1 MVIEAVTAE
10 RVAALVGGTVEGNPE
25 TRITAIAPI
34 ENAAEGHLSFIVKP
48 AFDEWLEK
56 SPAAVLLVRQDSPP
70 APQRCLIRVD
80 NPYLA
85 FVRCARELFAIGEPR
100 HSGIHPTAIVSDEA
114 TVEDNVSIGAG
125 SVIHAGVRIE
135 SGTIIGSLTV
145 VHENAQIGPRCQIGD
160 RVTIHDHSR
169 LGEQVIIQSGTV
181 IGSDGFGYVKDGVR
195 YYKIPHIGRVV
206 LEDFV
211 EIGAN
216 CAIDRGTFGETRIC
230 RGTKLDNLIHVAHN
244 VRIGE
249 NTVIAAQTGISGST
263 RIGKEVTIAGQVGF
277 VGHIEV
283 GDRSVFG
290 AQAGVTKSI
299 PAGITVSGY
308 PAKPHFQARREEAA
322 LRRAPELLKRVK
334 KLEQE
339 IEKLRSQ

>member
-1 MVIEAVTAE
+1 M
-10 RVAALVGGTVEGNPE
+10 GGTVEGKPE
-25 TRITAIAPI
+25 TPVSGIAPI
-34 ENAAEGHLSFIVKP
+34 ENAAEGQLSFIVKP

-56 SPAAVLLVRQDSPP
+56 SPAAVLLVRPDSPQ
-70 APQRCLIRVD
+70 APGRCLIRVE

-85 FVRCARELFAIGEPR
+85 FVRCARELFGVGEPR
-100 HSGIHPTAIVSDEA
+100 HSGIHPSAVIADGAQVA
-114 TVEDNVSIGAG
+114 GGVSIGAF
-125 SVIHAGVRIE
+125 SVIHAGVTIAA
-135 SGTIIGSLTV
+135 GTIIGSHTV
-145 VHENAQIGPRCQIGD
+145 IHENTRIAERCQIGD
-160 RVTIHDHSR
+160 RVTIHDHCE
-169 LGEQVIIQSGTV
+169 LGEEVIVQSGTV
-181 IGSDGFGYVKDGVR
+181 IGSDGFGYVKDGTR

-206 LEDFV
+206 LEERV

-263 RIGKEVTIAGQVGF
+263 RIGNEVTIAGQVGF
-277 VGHIEV
+277 VGHIEA

-339 IEKLRSQ
+339 ISRLREG